1 MKMEIIKGITGFYMQ
16 NPILNTVIVLGVIGL
31 GWFLWTYRKTQL
43 LMLASTIKA
52 EAVANLKGREKL
64 EFALKW
70 LMKQNFY
77 KNSILKFIPQK
88 VIEWLINVVFNKN
101 KDIVEAK

>member
-1 MKMEIIKGITGFYMQ
+1 MNYLKIATTFYMQ
-16 NPILNTVIVLGVIGL
+16 NPILNTVLILGVIGL
-31 GWFLWTYRKTQL
+31 GWFLWTYRKTQV

-52 EAVANLKGREKL
+52 EAVLHLKGREKL

-88 VIEWLINVVFNKN
+88 VIEWLINAVFNKN
-101 KDIVEAK
+101 KDVIEAK

>member
-1 MKMEIIKGITGFYMQ
+1 MNYLKIATTFYMQ
-16 NPILNTVIVLGVIGL
+16 NPVINTLVIIGVLVL
-31 GWFLWTYRKTQL
+31 GWFLWTYRKTEML
-43 LMLASTIKA
+43 VLASTIKA
-52 EAVANLKGREKL
+52 EAMANLKGREKL

-88 VIEWLINVVFNKN
+88 VIEWLINAVFNKN
-101 KDIVEAK
+101 KNI

>member
-1 MKMEIIKGITGFYMQ
+1 MNYLKIATTFYMQ
-16 NPILNTVIVLGVIGL
+16 NPILNTVLILGVIGL
-31 GWFLWTYRKTQL
+31 GWFLWTYRNTQV

-52 EAVANLKGREKL
+52 EAVLHLKGREKL

-88 VIEWLINVVFNKN
+88 VIEWLINAVFNKN
-101 KDIVEAK
+101 KDVIEAK

>member
-1 MKMEIIKGITGFYMQ
+1 MEIIKGITGFYMQ
-16 NPILNTVIVLGVIGL
+16 NPVINTLVIIGVLVL
-31 GWFLWTYRKTQL
+31 GWFLWTYRKTQV

-52 EAVANLKGREKL
+52 EAVAHLKGREKL

-77 KNSILKFIPQK
+77 KNSILKFIPQR
-88 VIEWLINVVFNKN
+88 VIEWLINAVFNKN

>member
-1 MKMEIIKGITGFYMQ
+1 MNYLNLVTGFYMQ
-16 NPILNTVIVLGVIGL
+16 HPVINTAVIIGVLVL
-31 GWFLWTYRKTQL
+31 GWFLWTYRKTEML
-43 LMLASTIKA
+43 LLAGTIKA
-52 EAVANLKGREKL
+52 EAMANLKGREKL

-88 VIEWLINVVFNKN
+88 VIEWLINAIFNKN
-101 KDIVEAK
+101 KEIIEAK

>member
-1 MKMEIIKGITGFYMQ
+1 MEIIKGITGFYMQ

-31 GWFLWTYRKTQL
+31 GWFLWTYRKAQM
-43 LMLASTIKA
+43 LMLVSTIKA
-52 EAVANLKGREKL
+52 EAVENLKGKEKL

-77 KNSILKFIPQK
+77 KNSLLKYIPAK
-88 VIEWLINVVFNKN
+88 IIKWLINAIFNSN
-101 KDIVEAK
+101 KIVIEAK